1 MITESINQ
9 NSLHLPRNPW
19 RHRHPALQSSF
30 FSKIDPPKDIKDAQ
44 HLYKVCQQT
53 VIDYDDQIKI
63 LDLKVKEKE
72 AALVDCP
79 YFEEQLKK
87 MRGQMITL
95 MESRRY
101 YRNKGLAY
109 EYYIDKTN
117 LV

>member
-1 MITESINQ
+1 MKINI
-9 NSLHLPRNPW
+9 SEI
-19 RHRHPALQSSF
+19 S
-30 FSKIDPPKDIKDAQ
+30 
-44 HLYKVCQQT
+44 
-53 VIDYDDQIKI
+53 
-63 LDLKVKEKE
+63 E

>member
-19 RHRHPALQSSF
+19 RHRQPPLQSSF
-30 FSKIDPPKDIKDAQ
+30 FSKIDPPKDHKDAQ

>member
-1 MITESINQ
+1 MITESISPS
-9 NSLHLPRNPW
+9 SLHLQRSPW
-19 RHRHPALQSSF
+19 RYKHPALQNSF
-30 FSKIDPPKDIKDAQ
+30 FNRIDPPLNFEDAK

>member
-1 MITESINQ
+1 MKENTIISLADANYFELLNELVDSIN
-9 NSLHLPRNPW
+9 RF
-19 RHRHPALQSSF
+19 AQSE
-30 FSKIDPPKDIKDAQ
+30 KLDICIMDAG
-44 HLYKVCQQT
+44 LT
-53 VIDYDDQIKI
+53 DDQIKI